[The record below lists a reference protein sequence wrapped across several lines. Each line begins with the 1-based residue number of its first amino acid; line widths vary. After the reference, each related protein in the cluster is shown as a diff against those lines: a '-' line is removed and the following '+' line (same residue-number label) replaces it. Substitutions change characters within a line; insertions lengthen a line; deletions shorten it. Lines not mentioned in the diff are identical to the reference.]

1 MEDKITFEDNMA
13 RLGKIVAELEKGD
26 IALEKAVEL
35 YSEGVK
41 LTEVCRK
48 QLDESKIKITEDN
61 GTAPLN

>member
-1 MEDKITFEDNMA
+1 MEDKTTFEDNMA